1 MTHWERQSSGGVVEA
16 APRPATGPASA
27 APAPLLWEDL
37 FRNAS
42 PDQQR
47 ELLSLAGRQ
56 GVLYAHQLPQAGNG
70 TAADRHRPLLTRILT
85 CQASQLPPLRT
96 TPLTFH
102 DDALDDVQRDA
113 VARAI
118 QTPDV
123 CLVQGLPGTGKS
135 RVVAEI
141 VTQAAVRGERV
152 LLAAP
157 NAAAIDRV
165 LDLVAGRDVLCPV
178 RCLAAGERAEFLPPA
193 SRGATLA
200 ERARRLNEYTLPG
213 ARGEA
218 TRLEKHC
225 QAHASEDAVWGRL
238 QELAGEHQQLAARE
252 EAQARGRAD
261 IAGEVTVLAD

>member
-141 VTQAAVRGERV
+141 VTQAADRGERV
-152 LLAAP
+152 LLLAP
-157 NAAAIDRV
+157 TPAPVDRV
-165 LDLVAGRDVLCPV
+165 LEAVADRPALCPI
-178 RCLAAGERAEFLPPA
+178 RCPGRAEAVEDLPEA
-193 SRGATLA
+193 SRGFTLA
-200 ERARRLNEYTLPG
+200 ER
-213 ARGEA
+213 
-218 TRLEKHC
+218 
-225 QAHASEDAVWGRL
+225 
-238 QELAGEHQQLAARE
+238 
-252 EAQARGRAD
+252 
-261 IAGEVTVLAD
+261 